1 MSCDDQAAGDGA
13 APTGGLSLVALGR
26 FRLRLDKGGFV
37 LARLECDLPVFRMA
51 VGIVPDS
58 QPHVIPA
65 SGQRSNDLFRG
76 GRYPGSHRIIDRHA
90 LVGVMLSNFANDF
103 AADDGSKP
111 PSLV

>member
-1 MSCDDQAAGDGA
+1 VSCDDQAVGDGA

-26 FRLRLDKGGFV
+26 FGLRLDKDGFV

-65 SGQRSNDLFRG
+65 IPR
-76 GRYPGSHRIIDRHA
+76 
-90 LVGVMLSNFANDF
+90 
-103 AADDGSKP
+103 
-111 PSLV
+111 